1 MSTHT
6 DTERETERQ
15 RDREQRD
22 REQRTERQRTE
33 RQRTERQRDR
43 EVQPNPPL
51 LLQVHRL
58 PLQLDMGG

>member
-6 DTERETERQ
+6 DTHRERERERTER
-15 RDREQRD
+15 
-22 REQRTERQRTE
+22 QRTERQRTE

>member
-6 DTERETERQ
+6 DTEREGERENRETENRETE
-15 RDREQRD
+15 DREQRD
-22 REQRTERQRTE
+22 
-33 RQRTERQRDR
+33 RQRDR